1 MSTTSELDFKI
12 LSLARLGASEPARLY
27 FRGEPAML
35 QKRRISIVGSRK
47 MSVYSKN
54 LILRLARALSDADF
68 CVVSGAAI
76 GCDIVAHEGAFPN
89 TIAVFGNGLDQIY
102 PAQNAAMIGKIYE
115 RSLALSEYE
124 DGVSARGFQF
134 LQRNRIVVALS
145 EALIVAQAEP
155 RSGSLQSARLAREM
169 GVPVYVLPHRMD
181 ESAGTNDLLAKSQ
194 ARLIADFGEF
204 VASLAP
210 QTTQNTERA
219 RDEVMEFLALNS
231 DLQAAIERFGDKIYE
246 YELEGRIEIL
256 GAKIVAK

>member
-1 MSTTSELDFKI
+1 MSTTSELGFKI
-12 LSLARLGASEPARLY
+12 QSLAKLGASEPAQLY
-27 FRGEPAML
+27 FRGEPALL

-54 LILRLARALSDADF
+54 LILRLARELSNAGF

-76 GCDIVAHEGAFPN
+76 GCDIAAHEGAFPN

-145 EALIVAQAEP
+145 EALIVAQSRTPQRLAAKRAPSP
-155 RSGSLQSARLAREM
+155 RDGRARVRAAAPHGRERRHERSARKIPGAADCGFWRICRLF
-169 GVPVYVLPHRMD
+169 G
-181 ESAGTNDLLAKSQ
+181 SADAAKH
-194 ARLIADFGEF
+194 
-204 VASLAP
+204 
-210 QTTQNTERA
+210 
-219 RDEVMEFLALNS
+219 
-231 DLQAAIERFGDKIYE
+231 
-246 YELEGRIEIL
+246 
-256 GAKIVAK
+256 